1 MTYTAQIET
10 FGGLVEYA
18 VTDEQIDALPG
29 DSAARI
35 YRDDYRAGVMVV
47 FPSTIA
53 AQAYRES
60 VA

>member
-1 MTYTAQIET
+1 MTYTAKIET
-10 FGGLVEYA
+10 FGGLVEYT

-35 YRDDYRAGVMVV
+35 YRDDYRAGVDIA
-47 FPSTIA
+47 PSEVA
-53 AQAYRES
+53 GHAYRES